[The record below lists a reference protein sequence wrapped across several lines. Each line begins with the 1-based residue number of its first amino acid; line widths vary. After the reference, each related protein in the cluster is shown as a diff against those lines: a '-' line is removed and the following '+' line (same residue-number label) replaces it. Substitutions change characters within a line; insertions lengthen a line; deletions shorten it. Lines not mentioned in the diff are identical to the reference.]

1 MATFSLSLYRIS
13 INRVNS
19 PDELMTL
26 DCFDNG
32 LNIADII
39 NSMLTVWHTSLHNS
53 GGYSFGVGALSDSTP
68 RVSRI
73 KQSPSDG
80 FVHYRAGGYISGIIE
95 SGAYGTEQSIVDQK
109 SGAESYH
116 KIKDDAALVPFYF
129 CFYFPRNSR
138 FGYLLLERIGNDGIF
153 TMISDAIRSEVNKY
167 ISGRY
172 TLKILPY
179 MLDWVFDR
187 NVNSLMDAS
196 KIFLRG
202 VRSDVFKAG
211 FPLASRTG
219 DGYIETE
226 VVLSMRGMK
235 SVIALDIL
243 RDLIRRHSKR
253 QRLEVDGVECADVA
267 FQVKIGGRKRK
278 VSIARLENL
287 GTNLDVTHEV
297 TVSHDGYPTY
307 DSIHKEANRIIS
319 EIKNETGE

>member
-13 INRVNS
+13 INRSNS

-39 NSMLTVWHTSLHNS
+39 NRMLTVWHTSLHNS
-53 GGYSFGVGALSDSTP
+53 RNYSYGTSGLSDSAP

-73 KQSPSDG
+73 KQAPSGG
-80 FVHYRAGGYISGIIE
+80 FVHYRTGGYISGIIE

-109 SGAESYH
+109 SGAESYR
-116 KIKDDAALVPFYF
+116 KMTDDAALVPFYF

-138 FGYLLLERIGNDGIF
+138 FGYLLLERIGTDGIF
-153 TMISDAIRSEVNKY
+153 TMLSDAIRCEVNKY

-179 MLDWVFDR
+179 MLDSIFDR
-187 NVNSLMDAS
+187 NISSLIDPS

-219 DGYIETE
+219 DGYIETDI
-226 VVLSMRGMK
+226 VLSMRGMK

-243 RDLIRRHSKR
+243 RDLIARRSKR
-253 QRLEVDGVECADVA
+253 QRLEVGGVECADVA
-267 FQVKIGGRKRK
+267 FQVKIGDRKRT

-297 TVSHDGYPTY
+297 TISEDGYPTY
-307 DSIHKEANRIIS
+307 ESLHREANRLIS
-319 EIKNETGE
+319 EIKDETGE